1 MLASFTTQEKGT
13 RQEEDDDYYSSRSIL
28 FRAIHA
34 CSRIGHGPAVAAST
48 EAQGGSAP
56 QRLYRHEGTMK
67 VEQLAVFLE
76 DGSERLAEVTAILA
90 ENGISIRALSLAD
103 TAAFAILRV
112 IVNDTEKAKK
122 ILEERGFTVGK
133 NEVLV
138 IEVPDKPGG
147 LASVL
152 DSIKANNLH
161 LEYMYAFVHKT
172 GDSGLII
179 FRFSEPDQAMVV
191 LQKDGIRVLSG
202 EEVYAI

>member
-1 MLASFTTQEKGT
+1 
-13 RQEEDDDYYSSRSIL
+13 
-28 FRAIHA
+28 
-34 CSRIGHGPAVAAST
+34 
-48 EAQGGSAP
+48 
-56 QRLYRHEGTMK
+56 MK

-76 DGSERLAEVTAILA
+76 DGAERLAEVTAVLA

-103 TAAFAILRV
+103 TAAFAILRM
-112 IVNDTEKAKK
+112 IVNDTEKSKK
-122 ILEERGFTVGK
+122 ILQERGFTVGK

-152 DSIKANNLH
+152 DSVKTNGLN

-179 FRFSEPDQAMVV
+179 FRFTEPDHAIKV
-191 LQKDGIRVLSG
+191 LEKDGVRVLSG